1 MVNEKKANKS
11 DIEALRAQIRPEN
24 AQVIMRDMKILFDST
39 VKEFDKR
46 LAAEKSQIS
55 ATYDRIIEK

>member
-1 MVNEKKANKS
+1 MN
-11 DIEALRAQIRPEN
+11 
-24 AQVIMRDMKILFDST
+24 DMKILFDTT

-46 LAAEKSQIS
+46 LAHDKKYIA